1 MMKVEI
7 TKEALAYLKK
17 KDKRVVT
24 VKLIKAG
31 GG

>member
-1 MMKVEI
+1 MKVEI
-7 TKEALAYLKK
+7 TKEALAYLNKK
-17 KDKRVVT
+17 GRSIVT